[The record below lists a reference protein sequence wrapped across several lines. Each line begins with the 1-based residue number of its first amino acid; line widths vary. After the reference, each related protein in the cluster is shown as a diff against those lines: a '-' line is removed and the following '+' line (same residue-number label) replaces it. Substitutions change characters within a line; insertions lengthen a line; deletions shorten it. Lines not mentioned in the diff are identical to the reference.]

1 MVGEPERSGSV
12 LSEDRRKSFIK
23 SAMHSWVCYEW
34 EVEAADLAVPTPTP
48 LVVRGAERE
57 EEETVAKV
65 VRNAFS
71 MDSAWGDIARRLDE
85 AMEKF
90 VEEAFDK
97 SHGAPTCVVALH
109 GPRIIGVSVL
119 EAEPD
124 STNHLV
130 SGPMILHEYRN
141 RGLGTALLAASL
153 DFLRAKGLAKVR
165 GVTRANSTAA
175 RFIYTKFRGQTIPYA
190 LDPLPAAAR

>member
-1 MVGEPERSGSV
+1 
-12 LSEDRRKSFIK
+12 
-23 SAMHSWVCYEW
+23 MHSWVCFEW
-34 EVEAADLAVPTPTP
+34 DVATADLAVPTPKP
-48 LVVRGAERE
+48 LVVRGAERD

-71 MDSAWGDIARRLDE
+71 MDSAWGDLSRRLDE

-90 VEEAFDK
+90 VEDAFDK

-119 EAEPD
+119 EAEAESP
-124 STNHLV
+124 NHLV

-153 DFLRAKGLAKVR
+153 DFLRQKGLAKVR

-175 RFIYTKFRGQTIPYA
+175 RFIYTKFAGHPIPYT